1 MALLSALCLLLLLP
15 LAALLS
21 RWLGL
26 DAAGLE
32 TWRHLAQTVLPEYL
46 GSSLVLSASVA
57 LGVAV
62 LGGTTAATVTLFE
75 FRGRRWLA
83 WALLLPMAMPAYVL
97 AYAWTDTLQYSGP
110 LQTALRARF
119 GWEGALWPDVRSLGG
134 AVPLFVLCLYPYAYL
149 LTRGALAQRCVPL
162 MEAARLLG
170 ASWSR
175 RLWRVALPMARP
187 ALAAGVALA
196 LMETLADYGV
206 GAYFGLSTF
215 TTGIYRAW
223 LSMGDRDAAAQLAS
237 VLLAVVAAL
246 VLVEQRAQARLRF
259 GAARAGAQHAADA
272 RPTRLGWR
280 GTALAWAVCG
290 LPVLLGFVLP
300 IAALLRL
307 ALSGGAGDDAPPPSL
322 ERFLAWCGNSF
333 LLSALA
339 ATLALA
345 LALALAAAR
354 RRGMSRWL
362 DGLTRAVGLG
372 YAVPGAVIVVGLLW
386 PLGWLQGA
394 WPGNPVTGWMTA
406 TIAGLLYAYLVRF
419 SAVALQSVD
428 AGYARLPASFDESA
442 RLLGL
447 GPWAV
452 WRQVHWPLLR
462 GAAGTAW
469 LLVFVDVM
477 KELPATLVM
486 RPFNRDTLAVI
497 ANQLAR
503 DERLGE
509 AALPSLAIVA
519 VGLLPVLLLA
529 REGQDSRAC

>member
-1 MALLSALCLLLLLP
+1 MGRNDIGIIIILNQTTTMALLSALCLLLLLP

-26 DAAGLE
+26 DATGLD

-83 WALLLPMAMPAYVL
+83 WALLLPMAMP
-97 AYAWTDTLQYSGP
+97 
-110 LQTALRARF
+110 
-119 GWEGALWPDVRSLGG
+119 
-134 AVPLFVLCLYPYAYL
+134 AYL

-300 IAALLRL
+300 VAALLRL

-345 LALALAAAR
+345 LALGLAAAR

-503 DERLGE
+503 DARLGE

-529 REGQDSRAC
+529 RDGQDSRAC

>member
-1 MALLSALCLLLLLP
+1 MTIIINYSASMRWFLSLVCALLLLP
-15 LAALLS
+15 LLVLLS
-21 RWLGL
+21 RWAAL
-26 DAAGLE
+26 DADGLAQ
-32 TWRHLAQTVLPEYL
+32 WRHLASTVLPEYL
-46 GSSLVLSASVA
+46 RSSLILSLSVA
-57 LGVAV
+57 AGVAV
-62 LGGTTAATVTLFE
+62 LGGATAATVTLFE
-75 FRGRRWLA
+75 FRGRRALA

-110 LQTALRARF
+110 LQTWLRSSF
-119 GWEGALWPDVRSLGG
+119 GLDGALWPDVRSLGG

-149 LTRGALAQRCVPL
+149 LARGALAERCVPL

-170 ASWSR
+170 ASRWR
-175 RLWRVALPMARP
+175 RLVHVALPMARP

-206 GAYFGLSTF
+206 GAYFGLTTF
-215 TTGIYRAW
+215 TTGIFRAW
-223 LSMGDRDAAAQLAS
+223 LSMEDRTGAAQLAS
-237 VLLAVVAAL
+237 VLLLLVGAL

-259 GAARAGAQHAADA
+259 AAARAGAQHGSDA
-272 RPTRLGWR
+272 RPHRLGR
-280 GTALAWAVCG
+280 PGTAVAWLVCG

-300 IAALLRL
+300 VAALLRL

-339 ATLALA
+339 ATLALG
-345 LALALAAAR
+345 LALGLAAAR

-462 GAAGTAW
+462 GAAEIG
-469 LLVFVDVM
+469 
-477 KELPATLVM
+477 
-486 RPFNRDTLAVI
+486 
-497 ANQLAR
+497 
-503 DERLGE
+503 
-509 AALPSLAIVA
+509 
-519 VGLLPVLLLA
+519 
-529 REGQDSRAC
+529 RAHV